1 MSRKYASSIKDMLHT
16 PSLKNY
22 FCSDTGRSN
31 FMETILKIVDAS
43 GYRPSFDNE
52 RVFCIYIKNQ
62 PYSPLVIMADDRQMD
77 SDTVFRLI
85 DVRIQRHRALITVDG
100 FPLSVTLHGNSNE
113 SSIVYNGLVLE
124 QEYGGSYTGNVS
136 YIDPIDLSNGIIQ
149 LDMWNVAIR
158 ETGYAEA
165 AQKPANVVHMN
176 NRYAFE
182 QEITIIMPKQH

>member
-1 MSRKYASSIKDMLHT
+1 M

-22 FCSDTGRSN
+22 FYTDTGRSN

-43 GYRPSFDNE
+43 GHRRLFDSE
-52 RVFCIYIKNQ
+52 RVFCTYIKNQ
-62 PYSPLVIMADDRQMD
+62 PYSPLVIIAEDRQMD
-77 SDTVFRLI
+77 GDTVFRLV
-85 DVRIQRHRALITVDG
+85 DVRIQRHRALITDDG
-100 FPLSVTLHGNSNE
+100 FPLSVTLHGNNNE

-149 LDMWNVAIR
+149 LEMWNVALC
-158 ETGYAEA
+158 EAGYVEA
-165 AQKPANVVHMN
+165 AQKPANVLHMN

-182 QEITIIMPKQH
+182 QEITIILPKQY